1 MTGQGKKRDAARL
14 NALALNPERPE
25 LETRDRLAALMGGPG
40 NVDEAVEKCKWKQL
54 QSRTYHVPNTAKLE
68 GKADV
73 FILLNH
79 ADVVPLV
86 EGVSF
91 VSGEEKLKAMIDPVK
106 STRLNQPFPDDTQVK
121 ILLPWNASV

>member
-1 MTGQGKKRDAARL
+1 MPHFWPNLPEVGSLTGQGKKRDAARL

-79 ADVVPLV
+79 ADVSTPK
-86 EGVSF
+86 SIRF
-91 VSGEEKLKAMIDPVK
+91 PKMKL
-106 STRLNQPFPDDTQVK
+106 SRLHLQHHSQRTFTF
-121 ILLPWNASV
+121 S